1 MPLLP
6 QGVKRL
12 QKDFLQFQRDPP
24 PFISAAPDG
33 DNLAIWYFVI
43 EGPPDSLYNGGLY
56 LGKLVFPDNYPFA
69 PPRIEMITP
78 NGRFEVNTRLC
89 LSISD
94 YHPESWSPMWGPS
107 TILTGVLSFML
118 EETDTLGA
126 IKKANAAGKAKAA
139 AESHAFNLAHPKFT
153 ALFPQLVVRCSTAV
167 TPSCGVAEVKPTRKR
182 KREDEK

>member
-24 PFISAAPDG
+24 PFISASPDG
-33 DNLAIWYFVI
+33 DNLATWYFVI
-43 EGPPDSLYNGGLY
+43 EGPPDSVYNGGMY
-56 LGKLVFPDNYPFA
+56 LGKLGFPDNYPFA

-118 EETDTLGA
+118 EDTDTLGA
-126 IKKANAAGKAKAA
+126 IKKPTAAGKARAA
-139 AESHAFNLAHPKFT
+139 AESHAFNLAHPKFSS
-153 ALFPQLVVRCSTAV
+153 LFPHLVARCV
-167 TPSCGVAEVKPTRKR
+167 TDHRPNTELKSTRKR
-182 KREDEK
+182 KREDDEK